1 MILALGLAAMLLVGC
16 GAKADI
22 TGKWTA
28 PDLAEQMGL
37 GGMGEAMGEVVY
49 EFTKDGKM
57 VTTIGGK
64 SQTEF
69 TADLLRS
76 AGMTEDQIAEQMKD
90 APEMTY
96 KVDGNKITMTM
107 KAGEEVSEQTGEFKL
122 DGDSLTLPNSGGGDI
137 VLTRVK

>member
-1 MILALGLAAMLLVGC
+1 
-16 GAKADI
+16 
-22 TGKWTA
+22 
-28 PDLAEQMGL
+28 
-37 GGMGEAMGEVVY
+37 
-49 EFTKDGKM
+49 M